1 MGPQEYISD
10 FRERAGRYPSQV
22 ELSKNLGL
30 SPDRAIKELIQ
41 SSSFPEEPTTVGT
54 VVPMVEVPTL
64 LRVGLLIIAMLTF
77 VLSVYFTGLWFRSM
91 FNVYIAGAMSISM
104 VSYMVLSPQAASY
117 VTGIVKV
124 PLWGTFA
131 IALVF
136 SMGSTVAGQYNQ
148 ITKTVD
154 VVSVNDRA
162 LLGLLQREES
172 DILTSIEQDREQQ
185 RFHQRTLESLSQT
198 PEERIENG
206 PYIRTERNMVDELG
220 YEIQQKESRVAEVR
234 EEIKEE
240 LSRGSTG
247 ATVQRVDFYSW
258 LAQLVGMGTSQME
271 FLVSSLPAIFI
282 DIIAALSLNVALAI
296 GKSDKA
302 SRYHSNHK

>member
-1 MGPQEYISD
+1 
-10 FRERAGRYPSQV
+10 
-22 ELSKNLGL
+22 
-30 SPDRAIKELIQ
+30 
-41 SSSFPEEPTTVGT
+41 